1 MSAGSTQPPP
11 RKLRLMVVDD
21 SAYNR
26 RNIAEIFAGHPDIEI
41 VARAGDGEEALRLA
55 TTLKPD
61 VITLDL
67 EMPRMDGFTF
77 LRILMTRQPT
87 PVIVVSS
94 YSQKE
99 NVFKAL
105 ELGALDFVAKP
116 DRQISPDSTETRQQI
131 LDKVLLVRNL
141 RPAQIDGLGR
151 APRARLPTPIP
162 NNPFAQGPAS
172 GGGSADAPGSQS
184 GASPSSSLSRTGQNP
199 VAAMPIVGA
208 PPRWLVVIGCSTGG
222 PSALL
227 EVVGRLPPNSVAAF
241 AIAQHMP
248 DKFTRTFAER
258 LGRRG
263 TIRVTE
269 AQDGDALYAA
279 TGFVCPGRQCMDV
292 VSGGGGAMSWKLK
305 VGSAAPT
312 DRYVP
317 SADRL
322 FKSAAAVA
330 GGRVIGV
337 ILTGMGDDGTEG
349 AKAIRAAGGVVFAES
364 AETAVVNGMPGSAV
378 RAGVVNEVLPLQAL
392 ADKLARLG

>member
-1 MSAGSTQPPP
+1 VTPTAR

-26 RNIAEIFAGHPDIEI
+26 RNIADIFENHPE
-41 VARAGDGEEALRLA
+41 VEVVGRAGDGEEALRMV
-55 TTLKPD
+55 TQSRPD
-61 VITLDL
+61 AITLDL

-105 ELGALDFVAKP
+105 ELGAIDFVAKP
-116 DRQISPDSTETRQQI
+116 DRQLDPEASDVKQQI
-131 LDKVLLVRNL
+131 LDKVLLVRSL
-141 RPAQIDGLGR
+141 RPAAVEGIARPFGRRAGSSPLPSFGSASADASALSYPLSSRDSAAGLRPVRPPAVPGR
-151 APRARLPTPIP
+151 APK
-162 NNPFAQGPAS
+162 
-172 GGGSADAPGSQS
+172 
-184 GASPSSSLSRTGQNP
+184 
-199 VAAMPIVGA
+199 
-208 PPRWLVVIGCSTGG
+208 WLVAIACSTGG

-227 EVVGRLPPNSVAAF
+227 EVVGRLPHDSVAAF

-263 TIRVTE
+263 ALRVSE
-269 AQDGDALYAA
+269 AQEGDVLLAA
-279 TGFVCPGRQCMDV
+279 TGFVCPGRQCMEV
-292 VSGGGGAMSWKLK
+292 VPRAGNFELR

-322 FKSAAAVA
+322 FKSVAQAAGPRA
-330 GGRVIGV
+330 IGV

-349 AKAIRAAGGVVFAES
+349 AKAIRDAGGLVFAES
-364 AETAVVNGMPGSAV
+364 QETAVVYGMPGSAV
-378 RAGVVNEVLPLQAL
+378 QAGHVSEVLPLPQL
-392 ADKLARLG
+392 AERLAKLA

>member
-1 MSAGSTQPPP
+1 MSATSANPPS
-11 RKLRLMVVDD
+11 RKMRLMVVDD

-26 RNIAEIFAGHPDIEI
+26 RNIAEIFTGHPDVEV

-55 TTLKPD
+55 TSLKPD

-116 DRQISPDSTETRQQI
+116 DQKIGPDNTDVRQQI
-131 LDKVLLVRNL
+131 LDKVLLVRSL
-141 RPAQIDGLGR
+141 RPAQIEGLAR
-151 APRARLPTPIP
+151 MPRQRLPTPIP
-162 NNPFAQGPAS
+162 NNPFAQGPATAADQS
-172 GGGSADAPGSQS
+172 GGYSSNSAMA
-184 GASPSSSLSRTGQNP
+184 AARALSRSGEN
-199 VAAMPIVGA
+199 VAAPAILGVPA
-208 PPRWLVVIGCSTGG
+208 KWLVAIACSTGG

-227 EVVGRLPPNSVAAF
+227 EVVGRLPKESVAAF

-269 AQDGDALYAA
+269 AQDGDGLFAA

-292 VSGGGGAMSWKLK
+292 VAVGGEWRLR

-322 FKSAAAVA
+322 FKGAAAVA
-330 GGRVIGV
+330 GPRTIGV

-349 AKAIRAAGGVVFAES
+349 AKAIRAAGGIILAES
-364 AETAVVNGMPGSAV
+364 QETAVVFGMPGSAV
-378 RAGVVNEVLPLQAL
+378 RAGVVNEVLPLTAL
-392 ADKLARLG
+392 AEKLAKLG

>member
-1 MSAGSTQPPP
+1 MNERPSSRATG

-26 RNIAEIFAGHPDIEI
+26 RNIADIFASHADVEV

-55 TTLKPD
+55 TQLKPD

-77 LRILMTRQPT
+77 LRILMSKQPT

-116 DRQISPDSTETRQQI
+116 DRQINPDSTEVRQQI

-141 RPAQIDGLGR
+141 RPAVIEGIARPTARR
-151 APRARLPTPIP
+151 ATPLPL
-162 NNPFAQGPAS
+162 NPFASGPDQS
-172 GGGSADAPGSQS
+172 GGH
-184 GASPSSSLSRTGQNP
+184 GALSSSAASAALRPAATPAAP
-199 VAAMPIVGA
+199 VSLA
-208 PPRWLVVIGCSTGG
+208 PKWLVAIACSTGG

-227 EVVGRLPPNSVAAF
+227 EVVGRLPQNSIAAF

-269 AQDGDALYAA
+269 AQDGDVLHAS
-279 TGFVCPGRQCMDV
+279 TGFVCPGRQCMEVYAHAGDL
-292 VSGGGGAMSWKLK
+292 KLR

-322 FKSAAAVA
+322 FKSAAAAA
-330 GGRVIGV
+330 GPRTIGV

-349 AKAIRAAGGVVFAES
+349 ARAIREAGGLVIVES
-364 AETAVVNGMPGSAV
+364 QETAVVFGMPGSAV
-378 RAGVVNEVLPLQAL
+378 RAGIAHEVLPLPAL
-392 ADKLARLG
+392 AERLAKLT